1 MNQLKLALEYQC
13 FPVWE
18 YDEDENLISN
28 ELPDTLIG
36 DIELDPL
43 CVKIQEQYDSLFQND
58 SHSFQYRG
66 FLTSAE
72 KAAFETDI
80 FRLER
85 LLRNKVGDDCV
96 VINDIDFDEL

>member
-18 YDEDENLISN
+18 YDEDENLIFN

-43 CVKIQEQYDSLFQND
+43 CVKIQEQ
-58 SHSFQYRG
+58 
-66 FLTSAE
+66 
-72 KAAFETDI
+72 
-80 FRLER
+80 
-85 LLRNKVGDDCV
+85 
-96 VINDIDFDEL
+96 